1 MKKVLKTLTAIG
13 TTALAVVG
21 GICVYRKFFAK
32 DEELDEVFEEDELM
46 DEAEEEVP
54 AFDSEEEIFEEE
66 EAAAPAEEA
75 EAPSAEEVVAVEAG
89 CPEEAEKETAT
100 EE

>member
-66 EAAAPAEEA
+66 EA
-75 EAPSAEEVVAVEAG
+75 PSAEEVVAVEAG